1 MPTRFAHGLSDFA
14 YEKQTVMM
22 APASG
27 FYVTPG
33 YGRNEV
39 RIAYVLKK
47 EELAKALDVLARA
60 LDTYRQIWRA
70 V

>member
-1 MPTRFAHGLSDFA
+1 
-14 YEKQTVMM
+14 MM